1 MPTSPHSRCA
11 EPGCTE
17 LVERGRCATHKP
29 VPHGPTEVR
38 TRYRGNDWWGQGST
52 HRWRKVRAVQL
63 AHHPNCA
70 HCGSLAEV
78 VDHIIPRSLGGAMYD
93 PANHQSLCVPC
104 HDVKSAHEKG
114 ATLAASRPRTYHV
127 DNRVIV
133 VSGPPCSGKTDYVA
147 SRRQAYDLVLDMHAL
162 AVALGAPG
170 HARPPHLVPFLC
182 ELRDA
187 FLARLTRR
195 HQAPRVWIITGE
207 PRMADRLVG
216 AQHVRMPT
224 TRDECISRAAGSG
237 RPECVELIDAWFTE
251 HGAYF
256 PPFPK

>member
-1 MPTSPHSRCA
+1 MPTSPLSRCA

-17 LVERGRCATHKP
+17 LVTRGRCQAHKP
-29 VPHGPTEVR
+29 ASRGPAEVR

-70 HCGSLAEV
+70 HCGSPAEV
-78 VDHIIPRSLGGAMYD
+78 VDHIIPRSLGGSMYD
-93 PANHQSLCVPC
+93 PANHQSLCQPC
-104 HDVKSAHEKG
+104 HDLKTAEEMG
-114 ATLAASRPRTYHV
+114 ATLAASAGRLRTYRV

-133 VSGPPCSGKTDYVA
+133 VSGPPCSGKADYVA
-147 SRRQAYDLVLDMHAL
+147 SRRQAYDLVLDLNAL

-170 HARPPHLVPFLC
+170 HARPPHLIPFLC

-195 HQAPRVWIITGE
+195 HQAPRVWVITCD

-216 AQHVRMPT
+216 AQHVRMST
-224 TRDECISRAAGSG
+224 SRDECISRAAEAG
-237 RPECVELIDAWFTE
+237 RPDAVELIDSWFTE
-251 HGAYF
+251 HGS
-256 PPFPK
+256 